1 MVLSISHEVA
11 EFIDYGNRLLQR
23 LKMDGR
29 HLSEMEMRIL
39 SEQLQQLGA
48 TVKELDGTNLRTRSK
63 EAS

>member
-11 EFIDYGNRLLQR
+11 ECIDYGNRLLQR
-23 LKMDGR
+23 LKRDGR

-39 SEQLQQLGA
+39 SEQLRQLGA
-48 TVKELDGTNLRTRSK
+48 TVKELDGTNLSARSK

>member
-23 LKMDGR
+23 LKM
-29 HLSEMEMRIL
+29 EMRIL
-39 SEQLQQLGA
+39 SEQLRQLGA
-48 TVKELDGTNLRTRSK
+48 TVKELDGTNLRARSK